1 MGLGC
6 RTRTDG
12 AIFGSVFR
20 SQCRPKEKPMKP
32 LRITDDIVPVGAFK
46 AHASQLIRRLKAEN
60 RPIVITQNGRPA
72 AVLVSPEEFDRLNAR
87 EHFVSAVE
95 EGLADS

>member
-1 MGLGC
+1 MN
-6 RTRTDG
+6 
-12 AIFGSVFR
+12 
-20 SQCRPKEKPMKP
+20 P
-32 LRITDDIVPVGAFK
+32 LRITDDIVPVGTFK

-87 EHFVSAVE
+87 ERFVSAVE
-95 EGLADS
+95 EGLADSRAGRVTADEDLDGDLEAAFGAKG